1 MTDSPR
7 FATPGKTASA
17 HAQDRPRAASP
28 AARIYTALRQARGF
42 SHEEATRHLRRTLR
56 RYFRAA

>member
-7 FATPGKTASA
+7 LPASGKTASA
-17 HAQDRPRAASP
+17 HAQDRPRSAP
-28 AARIYTALRQARGF
+28 LAARMYDALRRARGY

>member
-1 MTDSPR
+1 MPDPSRLT
-7 FATPGKTASA
+7 ATA
-17 HAQDRPRAASP
+17 HERPRSAPP
-28 AARIYTALRQARGF
+28 AARIYDALRRARGF